1 MEKIISKR
9 INCLST
15 KIKREISN
23 LSSISSVEDL
33 SGVNS
38 FIIVF
43 IYNNKDRNIY
53 QKDIE
58 KEFGITRSTASNII
72 SLMEKKGYVRRVNVD
87 DDQRLKKL
95 ELTNLAIDYCE
106 NFLKDLRK
114 LNSDLEYGISEEEL
128 INFINTIDKIE
139 KNLLR
144 RKENDK
150 NIDEKY

>member
-1 MEKIISKR
+1 MDEIISKR

-15 KIKREISN
+15 KIKREICN

-43 IYNNKDRNIY
+43 IYLNKDRDIY

-72 SLMEKKGYVRRVNVD
+72 SLMEKKGYVSRESVNND
-87 DDQRLKKL
+87 ARLKKL
-95 ELTNLAIDYCE
+95 VLTKLAIDYCE
-106 NFLKDLRK
+106 KFLEDLDK
-114 LNSDLEYGISEEEL
+114 LNSDLVEDISEEEL
-128 INFINTIDKIE
+128 ISFYKTLNKIE
-139 KNLLR
+139 NNLLR
-144 RKENDK
+144 RIKK
-150 NIDEKY
+150 